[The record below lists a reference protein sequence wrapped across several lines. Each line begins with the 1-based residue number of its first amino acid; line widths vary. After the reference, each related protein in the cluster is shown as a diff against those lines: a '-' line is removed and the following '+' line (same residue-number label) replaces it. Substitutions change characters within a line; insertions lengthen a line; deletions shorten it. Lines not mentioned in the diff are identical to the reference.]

1 MSALQ
6 KSLCTASEEE
16 SGLGEGD
23 SMEELKR
30 VDMVED
36 LIQTVERNA
45 AVSTVWS
52 FYIYLRDVGEW
63 LDTARVFFLRQR
75 HPNGGQILISSNYF
89 IYNADWLQC

>member
-45 AVSTVWS
+45 AVSTV
-52 FYIYLRDVGEW
+52 
-63 LDTARVFFLRQR
+63 
-75 HPNGGQILISSNYF
+75 
-89 IYNADWLQC
+89 